1 MALEIITVGAQVKWK
16 AGATRPTAGYTV
28 LEDVN
33 EAPEISMSTE
43 AIDVSNISD
52 LITRYKA
59 GRQDPGGEITFTLNH
74 TDAAITAWGSM
85 VTAYTNNGTPMPIW
99 IEYAYPE
106 ATNSY
111 FFAIQ
116 PKPLGNSGIAQNEND
131 TIPAPA
137 IVLDVGGWA
146 AKSTTTPT
154 TP

>member
-1 MALEIITVGAQVKWK
+1 MALEIITVGANVKWK

-28 LEDVN
+28 LSDVN
-33 EAPEISMSTE
+33 EAPEIGMSTE

-52 LITRYKA
+52 TITRYKA
-59 GRQDPGGEITFTLNH
+59 GRQDPGGEVTFTLNH
-74 TDAAITAWGSM
+74 TDAAITGWDAM
-85 VTAYTNNGTPMPIW
+85 VTAYENSGTPTPIW

-116 PKPLGNSGIAQNEND
+116 PKALGNSGIAQNELD

-137 IVLDVGGWA
+137 IIIDIGGWA
-146 AKSTTTPT
+146 AKSTTTT
-154 TP
+154 